1 MYIEE
6 CISSIL
12 KQTIENWE
20 LIIIDD
26 YSTDNSYDIVSKNI
40 FK

>member
-26 YSTDNSYDIVSKNI
+26 YSTDKNYKFIDI
-40 FK
+40 FKR